1 MNSSEELLSI
11 CCLGYNHE
19 KFLKDNLD
27 SIKRIDYPHI
37 EVIVVDDGSSDNS
50 VSLLRDIQKDFPF
63 ELKIIAQ
70 KNTGNIGKNLNNA
83 YHVAKGSLITFI
95 SLDDVFNSKAIL
107 EEIKIMNANPKLA
120 FVAAKKAVAI
130 SNDGFINNNLPKLP
144 IETINNPSLEEL
156 LEFDYSHFGA
166 FYIQGAIFR
175 KEIIDRI
182 QGFDEDM
189 TGDDIVLRTKLFREM
204 ICSGIWEYHFINYN
218 NVFYR
223 LHDNNIHKNS
233 SRQIKIVTEYLEKYW
248 PDREDPKILIDWVC
262 SIGRNKPLN
271 EYLAVFSLNN
281 RASSLLKNERIQ
293 KSISKSISL
302 EKFHFFKFV
311 FTKKKIDRTTRQ
323 ILLFN
328 FIKINYKKNIKTNIN
343 NNCHFLDYNNE

>member
-1 MNSSEELLSI
+1 MEININLLSI

-19 KFLKDNLD
+19 KFLKENLD
-27 SIKRIDYPHI
+27 SIKRIDYPHV
-37 EVIVVDDGSSDNS
+37 EVIVVDDGSSDDS
-50 VSLLRDIQKDFPF
+50 VTLLREIQKDFPF

-70 KNTGNIGKNLNNA
+70 KNTGNIGRNFNNA
-83 YHVAKGSLITFI
+83 YHIAKGNLITFI

-107 EEIKIMNANPKLA
+107 EEIEIMNADPKLA

-130 SNDGFINNNLPKLP
+130 DNDGFINSNLPKLP
-144 IETINNPSLEEL
+144 IETMESPSLEEL

-175 KEIIDRI
+175 KEIIDKI
-182 QGFDEDM
+182 QCFDEDM
-189 TGDDIVLRTKLFREM
+189 TGDDIVLRTKLFKEM
-204 ICSGIWEYHFINYN
+204 IFNQAWDYKFINYN

-233 SRQIKIVTEYLEKYW
+233 SRQIKIVTEYLDKYW
-248 PDREDPKILIDWVC
+248 SDREDPEILIDWVC
-262 SIGRNKPLN
+262 SIARNKSLN

-281 RASSLLKNERIQ
+281 RASGLLKNERVQ
-293 KSISKSISL
+293 RSISKSIFL
-302 EKFHFFKFV
+302 EKFDIFKLV
-311 FTKKKIDRTTRQ
+311 FLKKKIDKINRQ

-328 FIKINYKKNIKTNIN
+328 IFKINYKKKDKSKSNDSR
-343 NNCHFLDYNNE
+343 HFLDYNNL